1 MNELATK
8 PAQDLLGFI
17 ERASKDP
24 TFDVN
29 KFSVLLDR
37 QQELLR
43 QHQLG
48 RFNAS
53 FSTMQ
58 SEIGTIVKSQRN
70 PIFKNPYASLE
81 DLDREARPIYSKHG
95 FSVRYSTD
103 ENWREGWLLMKL
115 TLAHE
120 GGHSEITSLPGPYDL
135 QAPGQRGTMARTPMQ
150 AVGSTVTYLRRYTL
164 QMALNLVPSNNP
176 DDDDGSWRKR
186 NPHDEAR
193 QAERDE
199 IASDANADSIIEDM
213 GRCESHT
220 ALYAYKQKNLGAIW
234 PSLFPP
240 DRERIENAYK
250 ELMNKFADAGKEQ
263 PA

>member
-1 MNELATK
+1 MNELAVK
-8 PAQDLLGFI
+8 PTQDLLGFI

-29 KFSVLLDR
+29 KFGVLLDR

-43 QHQLG
+43 QYQLG
-48 RFNAS
+48 LFNAS
-53 FSTMQ
+53 FSAMQ
-58 SEIGTIVKSQRN
+58 AEIGTIVKSQRN

-81 DLDREARPIYSKHG
+81 DLDREARPVYSKHG

-135 QAPGQRGTMARTPMQ
+135 QVPGQRGTTARTPMM
-150 AVGSTVTYLRRYTL
+150 AIGSPVSYLRRYTL
-164 QMALNLVPSNNP
+164 QMALNLVPANNP
-176 DDDDGSWRKR
+176 DDDDGAWRR
-186 NPHDEAR
+186 RREAESR
-193 QAERDE
+193 QGERDE

-213 GRCESHT
+213 QRCESHT
-220 ALYAYKQKNLGAIW
+220 ALYAYKQTNLGAIW

-240 DRERIENAYK
+240 DRERIENTYK
-250 ELMNKFADAGKEQ
+250 ALMNKFADAGKGQ